1 MLDTDT
7 EVEDAVEEG
16 EFGESDEDERAEEV
30 KEEEA
35 VLVEGVGSAVVTEE
49 ELSRDVAVADEADV
63 CEAMGS

>member
-1 MLDTDT
+1 M
-7 EVEDAVEEG
+7 EDSVG
-16 EFGESDEDERAEEV
+16 GDGEEV

-49 ELSRDVAVADEADV
+49 ELSRDVAVADEADD

>member
-7 EVEDAVEEG
+7 EVEGAVEEG

-49 ELSRDVAVADEADV
+49 ELSRDVAVADEADD